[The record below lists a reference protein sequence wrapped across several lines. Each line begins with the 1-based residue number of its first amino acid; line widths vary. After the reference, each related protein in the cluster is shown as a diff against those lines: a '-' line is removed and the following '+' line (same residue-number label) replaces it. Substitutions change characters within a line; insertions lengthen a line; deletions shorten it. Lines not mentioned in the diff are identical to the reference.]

1 MMIPRR
7 LAIALAAAVFASAGL
22 QSANA
27 DPTVKVF
34 FLVGQSNMEGKGNP
48 AHLDTYKNDP
58 LIKPTYAG
66 LKSTRFIPDN
76 GWKVRDD
83 VWITYPTKFRGAK
96 HGPLTIGYGT
106 KQPESIGPE
115 FGFGHAVGNA
125 LDEPVLL
132 IKIA

>member
-7 LAIALAAAVFASAGL
+7 LAIALAVAVFVSAGL
-22 QSANA
+22 RSANA
-27 DPTVKVF
+27 EPTVKVF

-66 LKSTRFIPDN
+66 LKDGD
-76 GWKVRDD
+76 GWKIRDD

-115 FGFGHAVGNA
+115 FGFGHAAGNA